1 MMIAK
6 ADSGENRDCGRRGP
20 YTKVSITDPFRS
32 QNFPQVLWSNLR
44 VLGMLNSPFGPAMA
58 KRSVCMRPVES
69 NMVFGGFEPAVFHD
83 TVSNDASVEELL
95 SFERMLADLS
105 ARFANVSAE
114 KVEFEI
120 QLAQMTLRQF
130 LGFDRCSFGEFNQD
144 GSISVISS
152 SANGDVGPLPI
163 GPFVPHLPWYLS
175 KLLAGERV
183 AFQNVGDELP
193 SEAVIEAEYWRD
205 LGLHSLLSIPF
216 RIGGR
221 IVGAIAFAA
230 FRETRAWPDD
240 LITRLKLV
248 GEVFAQAIARKRE
261 QEKLVAAMAEIKV
274 LKDRLEQENSYLQHA
289 ALIRPPQGLT
299 SRSPRFLSVIEEAM
313 QVAHTG
319 STVLLLGET
328 GSGKEVLA
336 QAIHDASARK
346 DRPMIKVNCAA
357 LPASLI
363 ESELF
368 GREKGA
374 FTGALARQPGRFEI
388 ADGSTIFLDEVGE
401 LPIELQ
407 PKLLRVLQE
416 GEFERL
422 GSTKTIRV
430 DARVI
435 AASNRP
441 LAQAVKEGKFRED
454 LFYRL
459 DVFPIEVPPLRERR
473 EDIPLLSWTFV
484 KEFSNSMGKR
494 IEEIADESMSVLQEY
509 HWPGNVRE
517 LRNVIERAMI
527 LNNCPKLCIKLGHMT
542 LRPIALKATAG
553 SLDEAE
559 RAIILQAVEQC
570 NWRIRGSNGAA
581 ALLDIKPTTLESRIK
596 KLGLIPRR

>member
-1 MMIAK
+1 L
-6 ADSGENRDCGRRGP
+6 SGI
-20 YTKVSITDPFRS
+20 S
-32 QNFPQVLWSNLR
+32 
-44 VLGMLNSPFGPAMA
+44 A
-58 KRSVCMRPVES
+58 
-69 NMVFGGFEPAVFHD
+69 
-83 TVSNDASVEELL
+83 EELVA
-95 SFERMLADLS
+95 FERMLADLS
-105 ARFANVSAE
+105 ARFANVP
-114 KVEFEI
+114 VERVEIEI
-120 QLAQMTLRQF
+120 QSAQITLRQF
-130 LGFDRCSFGEFNQD
+130 LGFERSTFGEFRED
-144 GSISVISS
+144 GSLVVLSS
-152 SANGDVGPLPI
+152 TAVEGFEPTPTGPLPAQLAWFL
-163 GPFVPHLPWYLS
+163 GQLR
-175 KLLAGERV
+175 AGETLV
-183 AFQNVGDELP
+183 TPNTAVDLP
-193 SEAVIEAEYWRD
+193 PEAAGEIEYARRT
-205 LGLHSLLSIPF
+205 GLVSHLAIPL
-216 RIGGR
+216 RIGGH
-221 IVGAIAFAA
+221 IVGAIAFSA
-230 FRETRAWPDD
+230 FRATRAWPDD
-240 LITRLKLV
+240 LIARLKLV
-248 GEVFAQAIARKRE
+248 GEVFAQAIARKRD
-261 QEKLVAAMAEIKV
+261 QEKLLTAMAEIKV
-274 LKDRLEQENSYLQHA
+274 LKGRLERENVYLQQIA
-289 ALIRPPQGLT
+289 QARPPQGLV
-299 SRSPRFLSVIEEAM
+299 SRSPSFLRVIEEIG
-313 QVAHTG
+313 QVAKTS

-346 DRPMIKVNCAA
+346 DRPMVKVNCAA

-401 LPIELQ
+401 LPLELQ

-422 GSTKTIRV
+422 GGTKTIRV

-435 AASNRP
+435 AATNRA

-473 EDIPLLSWTFV
+473 EDIPLLAWTIV
-484 KEFSNSMGKR
+484 KEFSNSMGKP
-494 IEEIADESMSVLQEY
+494 IDEITDESMSALQEY
-509 HWPGNVRE
+509 YWPGNVRE
-517 LRNVIERAMI
+517 LRNVVERAMI
-527 LNNCPKLCIKLGHMT
+527 LSHGPTLHIKLSHT
-542 LRPIALKATAG
+542 TPRPGAEKLTAG

-596 KLGLIPRR
+596 KLGLVQKR

>member
-1 MMIAK
+1 MSDRCTAATYLKVDERMIA
-6 ADSGENRDCGRRGP
+6 AIVIGW
-20 YTKVSITDPFRS
+20 KVGYE
-32 QNFPQVLWSNLR
+32 LSN
-44 VLGMLNSPFGPAMA
+44 V
-58 KRSVCMRPVES
+58 
-69 NMVFGGFEPAVFHD
+69 
-83 TVSNDASVEELL
+83 SVEELVA
-95 SFERMLADLS
+95 FERMLAELS
-105 ARFANVSAE
+105 ARFANLPPE
-114 KVEFEI
+114 QVEFEI
-120 QLAQMTLRQF
+120 QVAQTTLRQF
-130 LGFDRCSFGEFNQD
+130 LGFDRSNYSEFDD
-144 GSISVISS
+144 GDGPLIVISS
-152 SANGDVGPLPI
+152 SANDNIEQLPP
-163 GPFVPHLPWYLS
+163 GPFVPHVPWYLS
-175 KLLAGERV
+175 KLRAGETI
-183 AFQNVGDELP
+183 AFQGLADELP
-193 SEAVIEAEYWRD
+193 PEAVVEAEYWRKV
-205 LGLHSLLSIPF
+205 GLLSHLSIPL

-221 IVGAIAFAA
+221 IVGVITFGAVRA
-230 FRETRAWPDD
+230 TRTWPKD
-240 LITRLKLV
+240 LIARLKLV
-248 GEVFAQAIARKRE
+248 GEVFALALTRKRN
-261 QEKLVAAMAEIKV
+261 QEKLLTAMAEIKT
-274 LKDRLEQENSYLQHA
+274 LKGRLERENTYLQQVA
-289 ALIRPPQGLT
+289 QVRPPHSLE
-299 SRSPRFLSVIEEAM
+299 SRSSNFLKVIEEVR
-313 QVAHTG
+313 QVAKAG

-357 LPASLI
+357 LAASLI

-374 FTGALARQPGRFEI
+374 FTGALARQAGRFEI

-401 LPIELQ
+401 LPLELQ

-435 AASNRP
+435 AATNRP

-459 DVFPIEVPPLRERR
+459 DVFPIEVPPLRERK
-473 EDIPLLSWTFV
+473 EDIPMLCWAFV
-484 KEFSNSMGKR
+484 KEFSNSMGKP
-494 IEEIADESMSVLQEY
+494 IEEISNESMDALEQY
-509 HWPGNVRE
+509 HWPGNIRE

-527 LNNCPKLCIKLGHMT
+527 LEHSRTLNIKLGHTT
-542 LRPIALKATAG
+542 LRPFAVKATAG

-559 RAIILQAVEQC
+559 RAIILQALEQC

-596 KLGLIPRR
+596 KLGLVQERVNAVNDGENVPKSH

>member
-1 MMIAK
+1 
-6 ADSGENRDCGRRGP
+6 
-20 YTKVSITDPFRS
+20 
-32 QNFPQVLWSNLR
+32 
-44 VLGMLNSPFGPAMA
+44 
-58 KRSVCMRPVES
+58 MRLAES
-69 NMVFGGFEPAVFHD
+69 NTVFGRFGAVVHDPAPKG
-83 TVSNDASVEELL
+83 ASAKELL
-95 SFERMLADLS
+95 AFERMLADLS
-105 ARFANVSAE
+105 ARFANIPAE
-114 KVEFEI
+114 QIESEI
-120 QLAQMTLRQF
+120 QVAQVILSQF
-130 LGFDRCSFGEFNQD
+130 LGFDRSSFGEFQDD
-144 GSISVISS
+144 GSLVILSS
-152 SANGDVGPLPI
+152 TAAEGVEPERPGLLPSQI
-163 GPFVPHLPWYLS
+163 EWFLA
-175 KLLAGERV
+175 KLRAGEIV
-183 AFQNVGDELP
+183 QGLPGDLP
-193 SEAVIEAEYWRD
+193 PQAAAEAEYCQRT
-205 LGLHSLLSIPF
+205 GLCWHLSIPL

-221 IVGAIAFAA
+221 IVGVIAFSTLH
-230 FRETRAWPDD
+230 ETRACSDD
-240 LITRLKLV
+240 LVARLKLV
-248 GEVFAQAIARKRE
+248 GEVFAHAIARKRE
-261 QEKLVAAMAEIKV
+261 QEKLLAALAEIRV
-274 LKDRLEQENSYLQHA
+274 LKDRLERENSYLQHVA
-289 ALIRPPQGLT
+289 QTRPPQGLT
-299 SRSPRFLSVIEEAM
+299 SRSPRFLSVIREIA
-313 QVAHTG
+313 QVAQTN

-328 GSGKEVLA
+328 GSGKEILA
-336 QAIHDASARK
+336 QAIHDASARN

-374 FTGALARQPGRFEI
+374 FTGALAKQAGRFEI

-401 LPIELQ
+401 LPLELQ

-430 DARVI
+430 NARVI
-435 AASNRP
+435 AATNRP

-473 EDIPLLSWTFV
+473 EDIPMLLWTFV
-484 KEFSNSMGKR
+484 KEFSNSMGKP
-494 IEEIADESMSVLQEY
+494 IDEIGEESMLALQEY

-527 LNNCPKLCIKLGHMT
+527 LCQGPKLCIKLGHTT

-596 KLGLIPRR
+596 KLGLSPKR

>member
-1 MMIAK
+1 MSSS
-6 ADSGENRDCGRRGP
+6 DSNTIFAR
-20 YTKVSITDPFRS
+20 
-32 QNFPQVLWSNLR
+32 
-44 VLGMLNSPFGPAMA
+44 FGSAA
-58 KRSVCMRPVES
+58 KRGVVTSDV
-69 NMVFGGFEPAVFHD
+69 
-83 TVSNDASVEELL
+83 SVEELL
-95 SFERMLADLS
+95 TFERMFSDLT
-105 ARFANVSAE
+105 ARFANISTE
-114 KVEFEI
+114 QVESEI
-120 QLAQMTLRQF
+120 QIAQVILRQF
-130 LGFDRCSFGEFNQD
+130 LGFDRSTFGEFQGD
-144 GSISVISS
+144 GSLIVLSS
-152 SANGDVGPLPI
+152 TAADGFESTPLGQLPARLSW
-163 GPFVPHLPWYLS
+163 FVDQLR
-175 KLLAGERV
+175 AGEAV
-183 AFQNVGDELP
+183 ATHNAGIDLP
-193 SEAVIEAEYWRD
+193 REASAEAEYCRQT
-205 LGLHSLLSIPF
+205 GLVSHLAIPL

-221 IVGAIAFAA
+221 IMGAIAFSA
-230 FRETRAWPDD
+230 FRENRTWPDD
-240 LITRLKLV
+240 LTMRLKLV
-248 GEVFAQAIARKRE
+248 GEVFAQALARKRE
-261 QEKLVAAMAEIKV
+261 QEKLLIAMTEIKI
-274 LKDRLEQENSYLQHA
+274 LKDRLERENKYLQHVA
-289 ALIRPPQGLT
+289 QVGPPQGLT
-299 SRSPRFLSVIEEAM
+299 SRSPRFLSVIEEASH
-313 QVAHTG
+313 VARTS

-336 QAIHDASARK
+336 QAIHAASARK

-374 FTGALARQPGRFEI
+374 FTGALARQAGRFEI

-401 LPIELQ
+401 LPLELQ

-422 GSTKTIRV
+422 GGTKTIRV

-435 AASNRP
+435 AATNRP

-459 DVFPIEVPPLRERR
+459 DVFPIEIPPLRERH
-473 EDIPLLSWTFV
+473 EDIPMLVWTFV
-484 KEFSNSMGKR
+484 KEFSNSMGKP
-494 IEEIADESMSVLQEY
+494 IEEISDESMAALEEY
-509 HWPGNVRE
+509 HWPGNIRE

-527 LNNCPKLCIKLGHMT
+527 LEHGRKLNIKLGHTM
-542 LRPIALKATAG
+542 LRPVAVKATAG

-596 KLGLIPRR
+596 KLGLVPRR

>member
-1 MMIAK
+1 MLQLYLIL
-6 ADSGENRDCGRRGP
+6 DTNGE
-20 YTKVSITDPFRS
+20 
-32 QNFPQVLWSNLR
+32 
-44 VLGMLNSPFGPAMA
+44 
-58 KRSVCMRPVES
+58 RPMHLAES
-69 NMVFGGFEPAVFHD
+69 NMVFGRFGSRIMHDPAP
-83 TVSNDASVEELL
+83 SDASAEELL
-95 SFERMLADLS
+95 VFERMLADLS
-105 ARFANVSAE
+105 ARFANVPAE
-114 KVEFEI
+114 QVEYEI
-120 QLAQMTLRQF
+120 QVAQTILRQF
-130 LGFDRCSFGEFNQD
+130 LGFDRSTFGEFQED
-144 GSISVISS
+144 GSLIVLSS
-152 SANGDVGPLPI
+152 TAVEGVEPTPQGPLPSQ
-163 GPFVPHLPWYLS
+163 LS
-175 KLLAGERV
+175 WFLAKLRAGEIFIV
-183 AFQNVGDELP
+183 QSPTHDLP
-193 SEAVIEAEYWRD
+193 PEAVAEAEYIQRT
-205 LGLHSLLSIPF
+205 GLHSHLSIPL

-240 LITRLKLV
+240 LIARLKLV
-248 GEVFAQAIARKRE
+248 GEVFAHAIARKRE

-274 LKDRLEQENSYLQHA
+274 LKDRLERENSYLQHVA
-289 ALIRPPQGLT
+289 QVRPPQGLT
-299 SRSPRFLSVIEEAM
+299 SRSPRFLSVIEEASH
-313 QVAHTG
+313 VAQTS

-336 QAIHDASARK
+336 QAIHDVSTRK

-401 LPIELQ
+401 LPLELQ

-435 AASNRP
+435 AATNRP

-459 DVFPIEVPPLRERR
+459 DVFPIEVPPLRERH
-473 EDIPLLSWTFV
+473 EDIPMLSWTFV
-484 KEFSNSMGKR
+484 KEFSNSMGKP
-494 IEEIADESMSVLQEY
+494 IEEISDESMAALEEY
-509 HWPGNVRE
+509 HWPGNIRE

-527 LNNCPKLCIKLGHMT
+527 LEHSRTLNIKLGHTT
-542 LRPIALKATAG
+542 LRPIAVKATAG

-570 NWRIRGSNGAA
+570 NWRIRGTNGAA

-596 KLGLIPRR
+596 KLGLAPRR

>member
-1 MMIAK
+1 MPDAIPFNRSAK
-6 ADSGENRDCGRRGP
+6 
-20 YTKVSITDPFRS
+20 T
-32 QNFPQVLWSNLR
+32 
-44 VLGMLNSPFGPAMA
+44 
-58 KRSVCMRPVES
+58 
-69 NMVFGGFEPAVFHD
+69 
-83 TVSNDASVEELL
+83 DASLKSDASAQELL
-95 SFERMLADLS
+95 AFERMLADLS
-105 ARFANVSAE
+105 ARFANIPAE
-114 KVEFEI
+114 QVESEI
-120 QLAQMTLRQF
+120 QVTQTILRQF
-130 LGFDRCSFGEFNQD
+130 LGFDRCTFAEFQED
-144 GSISVISS
+144 GSLVVLSS
-152 SANGDVGPLPI
+152 TAVEGVEPTPQGPLPSQ
-163 GPFVPHLPWYLS
+163 LS
-175 KLLAGERV
+175 WFLAKLRAGEIFAV
-183 AFQNVGDELP
+183 QNPTLDLP
-193 SEAVIEAEYWRD
+193 PEAVGEAEYCQRT
-205 LGLHSLLSIPF
+205 GLRSHLSIPL

-221 IVGAIAFAA
+221 IIGAIAFAA
-230 FRETRAWPDD
+230 FKETRAWPGD
-240 LITRLKLV
+240 LIARLKLV

-261 QEKLVAAMAEIKV
+261 QEKLLSAMAEIKI
-274 LKDRLEQENSYLQHA
+274 LKDRLEQENSYLRHA
-289 ALIRPPQGLT
+289 APVRPPQGLT
-299 SRSPRFLSVIEEAM
+299 SRSPRFLSVIEEIV
-313 QVAHTG
+313 QVAQTG

-346 DRPMIKVNCAA
+346 GRPMIKVNCAA

-401 LPIELQ
+401 LPLELQ

-422 GSTKTIRV
+422 GGSKTIKV

-435 AASNRP
+435 AATNRP
-441 LAQAVKEGKFRED
+441 LEQAVKEGRFRED

-484 KEFSNSMGKR
+484 KEFGNSMGKR
-494 IEEIADESMSVLQEY
+494 IEEIADESMSALKDY
-509 HWPGNVRE
+509 HWPGNIRE

-527 LNNCPKLCIKLGHMT
+527 LSHGPKLYIKLSHT
-542 LRPIALKATAG
+542 ALRPVAVKATAG

-559 RAIILQAVEQC
+559 ITIIRQAVEQC
-570 NWRIRGSNGAA
+570 NWRIRGTNGAA
-581 ALLDIKPTTLESRIK
+581 ALLNMKPTTLESRIK
-596 KLGLIPRR
+596 KLGLAPKH

>member
-1 MMIAK
+1 MRTV
-6 ADSGENRDCGRRGP
+6 EN
-20 YTKVSITDPFRS
+20 
-32 QNFPQVLWSNLR
+32 NN
-44 VLGMLNSPFGPAMA
+44 
-58 KRSVCMRPVES
+58 
-69 NMVFGGFEPAVFHD
+69 NMVFGRFGPPIIHD
-83 TVSNDASVEELL
+83 AAPSDASVEELL
-95 SFERMLADLS
+95 AFERMLADLS
-105 ARFANVSAE
+105 ARFANIPAE

-120 QLAQMTLRQF
+120 QLAQTILRQF
-130 LGFDRCSFGEFNQD
+130 LGFDRCSFGEFDQA
-144 GSISVISS
+144 GSLNVISS
-152 SANGDVGPLPI
+152 SASDEFGALPL
-163 GPFVPHLPWYLS
+163 GLFVPHLPWYLA
-175 KLLAGERV
+175 KLLAGERI
-183 AFQNVGDELP
+183 AFQNVREELP
-193 SEAVIEAEYWRD
+193 FEAVVEAEYWR
-205 LGLHSLLSIPF
+205 GIALHSLLTIPL

-221 IVGAIAFAA
+221 IVGAMAFAA
-230 FRETRAWPDD
+230 FKETRAWPDD

-261 QEKLVAAMAEIKV
+261 QEKLVVAVAEIKV
-274 LKDRLEQENSYLQHA
+274 LKDRLERENAYLQHA
-289 ALIRPPQGLT
+289 AQVRPPQGLS
-299 SRSPRFLSVIEEAM
+299 SRSPRFQSVIDEIA
-313 QVAHTG
+313 QVAQTG

-336 QAIHDASARK
+336 QAIHDASGRK
-346 DRPMIKVNCAA
+346 SRPMIKVNCAA

-401 LPIELQ
+401 LPLELQ
-407 PKLLRVLQE
+407 PKLLRVLQD

-422 GSTKTIRV
+422 GGTKTIKV

-441 LAQAVKEGKFRED
+441 LAQAVKDGKFRED

-473 EDIPLLSWTFV
+473 EDIAMLSWTFV
-484 KEFSNSMGKR
+484 KEFSNSMGKQ
-494 IEEIADESMSVLQEY
+494 IDEIADGSMTALLEY

-527 LNNCPKLCIKLGHMT
+527 LSHGPRLCIKLGHTM

-570 NWRIRGSNGAA
+570 HWRIRGSNGAA

-596 KLGLIPRR
+596 KLGLAPAR